1 MIKLT
6 DIWIAV
12 PVERELPEY
21 YNDVTVIDENG
32 LFKTAWRAND
42 GDEDIYTISSS
53 NVCINP
59 THFLRHPTLAELL
72 QVEGMRD
79 ILKEIFQNGYN
90 RACHEERGGGGHVYS
105 FETTYN
111 NLLNK

>member
-12 PVERELPEY
+12 PVDELPEKEGWY
-21 YNDVTVIDENG
+21 TLVCDNAIEISRWYDSENG
-32 LFKTAWRAND
+32 WDLAEEASVYNKYLRRAK
-42 GDEDIYTISSS
+42 
-53 NVCINP
+53 
-59 THFLRHPTLAELL
+59 TLAELL
-72 QVEGMRD
+72 QVEGMED
-79 ILKEIFQNGYN
+79 ILKEIFQKGYN